1 MRQPRPGTAAKIPLV
16 IRYAVLAIFV
26 VGALFPLYWVFV
38 SSIKPN
44 ADVFKLPPVWSFSPS
59 LANYRQILGM
69 TNSSAGG
76 TDFVRYAVNSTV
88 IAVGTAIPSLL
99 LGTLAAYGI
108 TRCRVRWGTK
118 YLTAVLV
125 GRLVPPAAL
134 LVPLFVLF
142 STFHLI
148 DTQLAV
154 IITLMCFGLPFVIW
168 MMSGFFAELPPELDE
183 AALVDGCSRLGA
195 LFRVILPIS
204 AAGLVVT
211 GLFVF
216 LGGWNEF
223 LIPLVLTENNAQPI
237 AVAIQSYVAGFNVQW
252 GPLFAAS
259 ALAFL
264 PVIIVG
270 ALSQRYLTRG
280 FTSGAVK
287 G

>member
-1 MRQPRPGTAAKIPLV
+1 MRQPHPGSAAKIPLV

-38 SSIKPN
+38 SSVKPN
-44 ADVFKLPPVWSFSPS
+44 ADVFKLPPAWTFSPS
-59 LANYRQILGM
+59 LANYRQILGL

-118 YLTAVLV
+118 YMTAVLV

-142 STFHLI
+142 SDFHLI

-168 MMSGFFAELPPELDE
+168 MMSGFFSELPPELDE

-270 ALSQRYLTRG
+270 ALAQRYLTRG

>member
-26 VGALFPLYWVFV
+26 AGALFPLYWVFV
-38 SSIKPN
+38 SSVKPN
-44 ADVFKLPPVWSFSPS
+44 ADVFKLPPVWTFSPS
-59 LANYRQILGM
+59 LANYRQILGL

-108 TRCRVRWGTK
+108 TRCRVRWGTR

-142 STFHLI
+142 SDFHLI

-168 MMSGFFAELPPELDE
+168 MMSGFFSELPPELDE

-270 ALSQRYLTRG
+270 ALAQRYLTRG

>member
-1 MRQPRPGTAAKIPLV
+1 MTRAPLPATARLV
-16 IRYAVLAIFV
+16 ARYVVLAAFV

-38 SSIKPN
+38 SSVKPN
-44 ADVFKLPPVWSFSPS
+44 ADVFKIPPVWAFSPS
-59 LANYRQILGM
+59 LGNYRQILGM

-88 IAVGTAIPSLL
+88 IAVGTAIPSLF

-108 TRCRVRWGTK
+108 TICRVKWGSK
-118 YLTAVLV
+118 YITAILV

-142 STFHLI
+142 TTLHLI
-148 DTQLAV
+148 DTQIAV

-168 MMSGFFAELPPELDE
+168 MMSGFFSELPRELDE
-183 AALVDGCSRLGA
+183 AALVDGCSRIGS

-204 AAGLVVT
+204 VSGLVVT
-211 GLFVF
+211 GIFVV

-223 LIPLVLTENNAQPI
+223 LIPLVLTENNAEPI

-259 ALAFL
+259 TLAFL
-264 PVIIVG
+264 PVVIMGIF
-270 ALSQRYLTRG
+270 AQRYLTRG

>member
-1 MRQPRPGTAAKIPLV
+1 MRRPGASAISLV
-16 IRYAVLAIFV
+16 IRYAVLAVFV

-38 SSIKPN
+38 SSVKPN
-44 ADVFKLPPVWSFSPS
+44 ADVFKLPPAWTFSPS

-108 TRCRVRWGTK
+108 TRCRVRWGSR

-154 IITLMCFGLPFVIW
+154 IITLMCFGLPFVVW
-168 MMSGFFAELPPELDE
+168 MMSGFFSELPPELDE
-183 AALVDGCSRLGA
+183 AALVDGCTRLGA
-195 LFRVILPIS
+195 IFRVILPIS

-259 ALAFL
+259 SLAFV

-270 ALSQRYLTRG
+270 ALAQRYLTRG

>member
-1 MRQPRPGTAAKIPLV
+1 LTG
-16 IRYAVLAIFV
+16 RYAILAVFV
-26 VGALFPLYWVFV
+26 AGALFPLYWVFV
-38 SSIKPN
+38 SSVKPN
-44 ADVFKLPPVWSFSPS
+44 PDVFKIPPVWLFPPS
-59 LANYRQILGM
+59 LGNYRQILGL

-76 TDFVRYAVNSTV
+76 TDFVRYAVNSTI

-108 TRCRVRWGTK
+108 TRCRARWGSA
-118 YLTAVLV
+118 YLTGILI

-142 STFHLI
+142 TTLHLI
-148 DTQLAV
+148 DTQFAV

-168 MMSGFFAELPPELDE
+168 MMSGFFSELPRELDE
-183 AALVDGCSRLGA
+183 AALVDGCSRIGS

-204 AAGLVVT
+204 VSGLVTT
-211 GLFVF
+211 GLFVV

-237 AVAIQSYVAGFNVQW
+237 AVAIQGYVAGFNVEW

-259 ALAFL
+259 TLAFL
-264 PVIIVG
+264 PVLIMG
-270 ALSQRYLTRG
+270 GLAQRYLARG

>member
-168 MMSGFFAELPPELDE
+168 MMSGFFSELPPELDE

-270 ALSQRYLTRG
+270 ALAQRYLTRG

>member
-1 MRQPRPGTAAKIPLV
+1 MGSRARLAA
-16 IRYAVLAIFV
+16 RYLVLALFV
-26 VGALFPLYWVFV
+26 AGALFPLYWVFV
-38 SSIKPN
+38 SSVKPN
-44 ADVFKLPPVWSFSPS
+44 ADVFKLPPVWTFSPS
-59 LANYRQILGM
+59 LGNYRQILGM
-69 TNSSAGG
+69 TSSSAGG
-76 TDFVRYAVNSTV
+76 TDFVRYTVNSTI
-88 IAVGTAIPSLL
+88 IAVGTAVPSLV

-108 TRCRVRWGTK
+108 TRCRVRWGRK
-118 YLTAVLV
+118 YLSAILV

-142 STFHLI
+142 TTFHLI
-148 DTQLAV
+148 DTQISV

-168 MMSGFFAELPPELDE
+168 MMCGFFSELPHELDE
-183 AALVDGCSRLGA
+183 AALVDGCSRLGS

-204 AAGLVVT
+204 ISGLVVT
-211 GLFVF
+211 GFFVV

-259 ALAFL
+259 TLAFL
-264 PVIIVG
+264 PVLIMG
-270 ALSQRYLTRG
+270 ALAQRYLARG

>member
-1 MRQPRPGTAAKIPLV
+1 MRQPHAGASAKIPLI
-16 IRYAVLAIFV
+16 IRYAVLAVFV

-44 ADVFKLPPVWSFSPS
+44 ADVFKTPPVWTFSPT
-59 LANYRQILGM
+59 LGNYRQILGM

-76 TDFVRYAVNSTV
+76 TDFVRYAVNSTI

-108 TRCRVRWGTK
+108 TRCRVRWGGR

-142 STFHLI
+142 TTFHLI

-154 IITLMCFGLPFVIW
+154 IITLMCFALPFVVW
-168 MMSGFFAELPPELDE
+168 MMSGFFSELPPELDE

-270 ALSQRYLTRG
+270 ALAQRYLTRG

>member
-1 MRQPRPGTAAKIPLV
+1 
-16 IRYAVLAIFV
+16 VLAVFV

-38 SSIKPN
+38 SSVKPN
-44 ADVFKLPPVWSFSPS
+44 ADVFKIPPTWAFSPS
-59 LANYRQILGM
+59 LGNYRQILGM
-69 TNSSAGG
+69 TSSSAGG
-76 TDFVRYAVNSTV
+76 TDFVRYAINSTI
-88 IAVGTAIPSLL
+88 IAIGTAIPSLL

-108 TRCRVRWGTK
+108 TRCRVRWGRR
-118 YLTAVLV
+118 YLSGILI

-142 STFHLI
+142 TTLHLI
-148 DTQLAV
+148 DTQIAV

-168 MMSGFFAELPPELDE
+168 MMSGFFSELPYELDE
-183 AALVDGCSRLGA
+183 AALVDGCSRIGS

-204 AAGLVVT
+204 VSGLVVT
-211 GLFVF
+211 GFFVV

-259 ALAFL
+259 TLAFL
-264 PVIIVG
+264 PVLIMG
-270 ALSQRYLTRG
+270 GLAQRYLARG

>member
-38 SSIKPN
+38 SSVKPN
-44 ADVFKLPPVWSFSPS
+44 ADVFKLPPAWSFSPS

-142 STFHLI
+142 SDFHLI

-168 MMSGFFAELPPELDE
+168 MMSGFFSELPPELDE

-270 ALSQRYLTRG
+270 ALAQRYLTRG

>member
-1 MRQPRPGTAAKIPLV
+1 VARKSTRSTARLV
-16 IRYAVLAIFV
+16 ARYAVLAVFV

-38 SSIKPN
+38 SSVKPN
-44 ADVFKLPPVWSFSPS
+44 ADVFKVPPTWVFSPS
-59 LANYRQILGM
+59 LGNYRQILGM
-69 TNSSAGG
+69 TSSSAGG
-76 TDFVRYAVNSTV
+76 TDFVRYAVNSTI
-88 IAVGTAIPSLL
+88 IAIGTAIPSLV

-108 TRCRVRWGTK
+108 TRCRVRWGGR

-142 STFHLI
+142 TTLHLI
-148 DTQLAV
+148 DTQIAV

-168 MMSGFFAELPPELDE
+168 MMSGFFSELPHELDE
-183 AALVDGCSRLGA
+183 AALVDGCSRIGS

-204 AAGLVVT
+204 VSGLVVT
-211 GLFVF
+211 GFFVV

-264 PVIIVG
+264 PVLIMG
-270 ALSQRYLTRG
+270 ALAQRYLARG

>member
-16 IRYAVLAIFV
+16 IRYTVLAIFV

-44 ADVFKLPPVWSFSPS
+44 ADVFKLPPVWTFSPS

-108 TRCRVRWGTK
+108 TRCRVRWGTR
-118 YLTAVLV
+118 YMTAVLV

-168 MMSGFFAELPPELDE
+168 MMSGFFSELPPELDE

-270 ALSQRYLTRG
+270 ALAQRYLTRG

>member
-1 MRQPRPGTAAKIPLV
+1 MRQPHPGSAAKIPLV

-38 SSIKPN
+38 SSVKPN
-44 ADVFKLPPVWSFSPS
+44 ADVFKLPPAWTFSPS
-59 LANYRQILGM
+59 LANYRQILGL

-118 YLTAVLV
+118 YMTAVLV

-142 STFHLI
+142 SDFHLI

-168 MMSGFFAELPPELDE
+168 MMSGFFSELPPELDE

-252 GPLFAAS
+252 APCS
-259 ALAFL
+259 P
-264 PVIIVG
+264 PVR
-270 ALSQRYLTRG
+270 SPSCR
-280 FTSGAVK
+280 
-287 G
+287 

>member
-16 IRYAVLAIFV
+16 IRYTVLAIFV

-44 ADVFKLPPVWSFSPS
+44 ADVFKLPPVWTFSPS

-118 YLTAVLV
+118 YMTAVLV

-168 MMSGFFAELPPELDE
+168 MMSGFFSELPPELDE

-270 ALSQRYLTRG
+270 ALAQRYLTRG

>member
-1 MRQPRPGTAAKIPLV
+1 MSGKDRGPKIRTAG
-16 IRYAVLAIFV
+16 RYVVLTVFV
-26 VGALFPLYWVFV
+26 AGALFPLYWVLA
-38 SSIKPN
+38 SSVKPN
-44 ADVFKLPPVWSFSPS
+44 PDVFKIPPTWTFAPS
-59 LANYRQILGM
+59 LGNYRQILGM
-69 TNSSAGG
+69 TSSSAGG
-76 TDFVRYAVNSTV
+76 TDFVRYAVNSTI

-108 TRCRVRWGTK
+108 TRCRVRWGGA
-118 YLTAVLV
+118 YLTGILV

-142 STFHLI
+142 TTLHLI
-148 DTQLAV
+148 DTQIAV

-168 MMSGFFAELPPELDE
+168 MMSGFFSELPRELDE
-183 AALVDGCSRLGA
+183 AALVDGCSRIGSL
-195 LFRVILPIS
+195 LRVILPIS
-204 AAGLVVT
+204 VSGLVTT
-211 GLFVF
+211 GLFVV

-237 AVAIQSYVAGFNVQW
+237 AVAIQGYVAGFNVQW

-259 ALAFL
+259 TLAFL
-264 PVIIVG
+264 PVLVMG
-270 ALSQRYLTRG
+270 ALAQRYLARG

>member
-1 MRQPRPGTAAKIPLV
+1 LAKISLAV
-16 IRYAVLAIFV
+16 RYAVLLVFV

-38 SSIKPN
+38 SSVKPN
-44 ADVFKLPPVWSFSPS
+44 AEVFKLPPVWAFAPT
-59 LANYRQILGM
+59 LGNYRQILGM

-76 TDFVRYAVNSTV
+76 TDFVRYAVNSTI
-88 IAVGTAIPSLL
+88 IALGTAIPSLL

-108 TRCRVRWGTK
+108 TRCRVRWGGR

-142 STFHLI
+142 TTFHLI

-154 IITLMCFGLPFVIW
+154 IITLMCFALPFVVW

-259 ALAFL
+259 ALAFV

-270 ALSQRYLTRG
+270 ALAQRYLTRG

>member
-38 SSIKPN
+38 SSVKPN
-44 ADVFKLPPVWSFSPS
+44 ADVFKLPPVWAFSPS

-108 TRCRVRWGTK
+108 TRCRVRWGTR
-118 YLTAVLV
+118 YMTAVLV

-154 IITLMCFGLPFVIW
+154 IITLMCFGLPFVVW
-168 MMSGFFAELPPELDE
+168 MMSGFFSELPPELDE

-270 ALSQRYLTRG
+270 ALAQRYLTRG